1 MIEYFSEDGKVKAAT
16 VIAALPVT
24 VTQVKT
30 LEKDGYTAIQVGA
43 LPTKESRISKPKLGH
58 LKGLEAFKHL
68 SEVRIPEGET
78 HERGKKMDV
87 SVFEKGD
94 TISVSGI
101 TKAKGFQGVVKRH
114 GFAGGPRSHGQ
125 KHSEREPGSIGGGL
139 RTRVPKAM
147 RMAGR
152 MGGEIVTVSNL
163 KILEVIAEENL
174 IVISGAVPGRRGTV
188 LEITGK

>member
-30 LEKDGYTAIQVGA
+30 KEKDGYTAIQVGA

-78 HERGKKMDV
+78 HERGEKMDV

-125 KHSEREPGSIGGGL
+125 KHSEREPG
-139 RTRVPKAM
+139 
-147 RMAGR
+147 
-152 MGGEIVTVSNL
+152 
-163 KILEVIAEENL
+163 
-174 IVISGAVPGRRGTV
+174 
-188 LEITGK
+188 

>member
-16 VIAALPVT
+16 VISALPTT

-30 LEKDGYTAIQVGA
+30 KEKDGYSAIQVGA
-43 LPTKESRISKPKLGH
+43 VSTKESRLSKPMQGH
-58 LKGLEAFKHL
+58 LKGLEAFKHV
-68 SEVRIPEGET
+68 SEVRTAEGES
-78 HERGKKMDV
+78 HERGEKIDV
-87 SVFEKGD
+87 SIFEKGD
-94 TISVSGI
+94 TISVSGT
-101 TKAKGFQGVVKRH
+101 TKSKGFQGVVKRH

-152 MGGEIVTVSNL
+152 TGGDTVTVSNL
-163 KILEVIAEENL
+163 KVLEVIAEENL
-174 IVISGAVPGRRGTV
+174 IVVSGAVPGRRGTI
-188 LEITGK
+188 LEIIAK

>member
-16 VIAALPVT
+16 VVSVLPTT

-30 LEKDGYTAIQVGA
+30 KEKDGYSALQVGVM
-43 LPTKESRISKPKLGH
+43 PTKESRLSKPILGH
-58 LKGLEAFKHL
+58 LKDLGAFKHL
-68 SEVRIPEGET
+68 SEFRIPEGET
-78 HERGKKMDV
+78 HERGEKIDV
-87 SVFEKGD
+87 SIFEKGD

-101 TKAKGFQGVVKRH
+101 TKSKGFQGVVKRH

-125 KHSEREPGSIGGGL
+125 KHSEREAGSIGGGL
-139 RTRVPKAM
+139 RTRVPKGM

-152 MGGEIVTVSNL
+152 TGGEIVTVSNL

-174 IVISGAVPGRRGTV
+174 IVVSGALPGRKGTI
-188 LEITGK
+188 LEIIAK